1 MKNTPTLATLAADL
15 DSGRTSARKL
25 VDDCLAKIADSSG
38 EGQRA
43 FIHVDA
49 EAAIEAAEAMD
60 RLREVKAAPSPYA
73 GIPIS
78 IKDLFDIKGQVT
90 RAGSRALEDSAPAE
104 ADATVVAR
112 LRRAGFV
119 VIGRTNMTEFAY
131 SGIGIN
137 PHYGTPK
144 SAWQRNVGHVPGG
157 SSSGAAVSVVDGM
170 AHGALGTDTGGSC
183 RIPAAYNGI
192 VGFKPTQRRVP
203 LDGGVP
209 LSSTL
214 DSFGPLARTVAC
226 CAVLDAVL
234 ADETFVPLQPLP
246 IKGMRLA
253 VPTTVVL
260 DELDDDVAR
269 TFERALET
277 LSRQGALIERIE
289 VPEFLDVGV
298 MNTKGGFSAAESYAW
313 HRYLIA
319 GSGDVYDPR
328 VSVRILR
335 GESISAADY
344 IDLLNARKSLI
355 ARAEKRIAPY
365 DALVLP
371 TTANTPPRIADLAD
385 DKAFTKANLLSLRNC
400 TLINMI
406 DGCAISLPA
415 HREGEVPV
423 GLMLAAAGGS
433 DRRIFEWPQEWR
445 PRSVFDLAFTIDAQ
459 GTTTPLTLAI
469 DQAVIAG
476 WTGRDPVAR
485 DKHIA
490 ELEAIGIARPASTP
504 IYYRVSARRL
514 VITDSIEVCGGDS
527 SGEVEFVLIGWQ
539 GRIFVGVGSDH
550 TDRKVE
556 TYSVTVSKQM
566 CDKPMAPVL
575 WELED
580 VIGHWDR
587 MILRSY
593 ALIDGARV
601 LYQEGTL
608 DAMLPVADLIRAR
621 FRRQGPARRLR
632 HVRRHFCRQ
641 GRHQA
646 RQPVR
651 I

>member
-1 MKNTPTLATLAADL
+1 MAIKNTPTLASLADDL

-25 VDDCLAKIADSSG
+25 VDQCLVRIGDASG

-60 RLREVKAAPSPYA
+60 RLREVKAAPSRFA
-73 GIPIS
+73 GIPVS

-104 ADATVVAR
+104 ADAPVVAR

-144 SAWQRNVGHVPGG
+144 GAWRRDVGHVPGG

-209 LSSTL
+209 LSFTL
-214 DSFGPLARTVAC
+214 DSFGPLARTAQC

-234 ADETFVPLQPLP
+234 ADEPVTPLQPRP

-253 VPTTVVL
+253 VPTTVA
-260 DELDDDVAR
+260 LDDLDDEVAR

-277 LSRQGALIERIE
+277 LSRQGALIERIA

-298 MNTKGGFSAAESYAW
+298 MNAKGGFAAAESYAW
-313 HRYLIA
+313 HRFLIV
-319 GSGDVYDPR
+319 SNGDVYDPR
-328 VSVRILR
+328 VSSRILR

-344 IDLLNARKSLI
+344 IDLMIARKSLI
-355 ARAEKRIAPY
+355 TRIAVRLAPY
-365 DALVLP
+365 DALVMP
-371 TTANTPPRIADLAD
+371 TTANTPPVIADLAD
-385 DKAFTKANLLSLRNC
+385 DKAFTRENLRALRNC
-400 TLINMI
+400 SLINMI
-406 DGCAISLPA
+406 DGCAISLPC

-423 GLMLAAAGGS
+423 GLMLAASGGV
-433 DRRIFEWPQEWR
+433 DRRILE
-445 PRSVFDLAFTIDAQ
+445 LAA
-459 GTTTPLTLAI
+459 GMEAAI
-469 DQAVIAG
+469 
-476 WTGRDPVAR
+476 
-485 DKHIA
+485 
-490 ELEAIGIARPASTP
+490 
-504 IYYRVSARRL
+504 RV
-514 VITDSIEVCGGDS
+514 
-527 SGEVEFVLIGWQ
+527 
-539 GRIFVGVGSDH
+539 
-550 TDRKVE
+550 
-556 TYSVTVSKQM
+556 
-566 CDKPMAPVL
+566 
-575 WELED
+575 
-580 VIGHWDR
+580 
-587 MILRSY
+587 
-593 ALIDGARV
+593 
-601 LYQEGTL
+601 
-608 DAMLPVADLIRAR
+608 
-621 FRRQGPARRLR
+621 
-632 HVRRHFCRQ
+632 
-641 GRHQA
+641 
-646 RQPVR
+646 
-651 I
+651 